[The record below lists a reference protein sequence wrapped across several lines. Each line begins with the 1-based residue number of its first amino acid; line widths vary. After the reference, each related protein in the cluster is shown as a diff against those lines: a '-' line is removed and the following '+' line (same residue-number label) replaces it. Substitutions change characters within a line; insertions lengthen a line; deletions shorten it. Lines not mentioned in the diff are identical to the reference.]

1 VPIHGGRGHPADE
14 RVSAVSKLHCD
25 WRNDIESLGN
35 LFSTCIP
42 VYHNLITSYMAKKPS
57 SAE

>member
-1 VPIHGGRGHPADE
+1 MHGERGHSADE
-14 RVSAVSKLHCD
+14 LVSAVSKLHCD

-35 LFSTCIP
+35 LFSTYIP
-42 VYHNLITSYMAKKPS
+42 VYHNLITSYMAKKLS